1 MFKNDIST
9 ISNTLHHL
17 TNQGVTTEVETQSLY
32 LLSASDVFC
41 VDELP
46 MFSLC
51 DG

>member
-9 ISNTLHHL
+9 ISNTLPHF
-17 TNQGVTTEVETQSLY
+17 TSQGVMEVETQTLY
-32 LLSASDVFC
+32 ILSASGVFC

-51 DG
+51 GG